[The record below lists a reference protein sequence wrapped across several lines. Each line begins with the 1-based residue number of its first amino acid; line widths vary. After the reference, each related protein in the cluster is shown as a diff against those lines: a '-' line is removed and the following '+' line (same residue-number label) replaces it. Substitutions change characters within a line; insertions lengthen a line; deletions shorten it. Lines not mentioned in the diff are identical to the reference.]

1 MVNVRLAVV
10 GGILLIIGGTAIAL
24 GVLPMPDALAVGPVV
39 RESTERARERMS
51 GSRPD
56 IADTDEGGRR

>member
-24 GVLPMPDALAVGPVV
+24 GVLPMPDALAVGGSPREH
-39 RESTERARERMS
+39 RESARADVGIPS
-51 GSRPD
+51 
-56 IADTDEGGRR
+56 